1 MRAYL
6 LWLALGMVT
15 VVGCASSG
23 GGSAPMA
30 PNMMGKTGA
39 IDTCDVACSRHA
51 KPVTLASNSAESMA
65 R

>member
-1 MRAYL
+1 
-6 LWLALGMVT
+6 
-15 VVGCASSG
+15 
-23 GGSAPMA
+23 MA